1 MDSIELERN
10 VLVVHQ
16 EATGSIPQEESSIP
30 DDGPDNEPDD
40 EDPRD
45 RDAFEIEKAVMEF
58 RDEPS
63 VFHDEYPDSESD
75 EDDEAGRERRRDNIR
90 GGGGNLYYHQK
101 FFSAIAFKEAVL
113 DHALKTG
120 CNIAQYRY
128 DKDKLGYKCDGDGC
142 IWRIYCSITKKC
154 ARWRVNVYK
163 DVHTCNP
170 NGDCEMLKV
179 PVIARLFL
187 DSIRKEP
194 LYFMPM
200 KIEEIIKRRWKIT
213 VSRPQCQAARRKAL
227 RWIEREHDEQFAR
240 LQDYAEEIRESNK
253 DSTVEVQTVTNE
265 ADKRYSTDSTF
276 ALMR

>member
-128 DKDKLGYKCDGDGC
+128 DKDKLGYNVMGMAVFGVFIVQSRRNVLGGGLTC
-142 IWRIYCSITKKC
+142 TKMST
-154 ARWRVNVYK
+154 
-163 DVHTCNP
+163 H
-170 NGDCEMLKV
+170 
-179 PVIARLFL
+179 VIQ
-187 DSIRKEP
+187 
-194 LYFMPM
+194 M
-200 KIEEIIKRRWKIT
+200 EIVR
-213 VSRPQCQAARRKAL
+213 C
-227 RWIEREHDEQFAR
+227 
-240 LQDYAEEIRESNK
+240 
-253 DSTVEVQTVTNE
+253 
-265 ADKRYSTDSTF
+265 
-276 ALMR
+276 